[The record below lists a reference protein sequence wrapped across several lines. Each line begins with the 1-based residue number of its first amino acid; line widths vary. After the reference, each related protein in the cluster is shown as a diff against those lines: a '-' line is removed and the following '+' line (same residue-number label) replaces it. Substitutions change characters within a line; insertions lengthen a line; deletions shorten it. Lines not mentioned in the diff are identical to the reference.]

1 MPARPSPARPS
12 LVRPHSSIGLEE
24 ASSKKRRLDL
34 SDADTDVEEV
44 RALLCW
50 LSLFDTNIELQEEK
64 KSPKKRAAPA
74 SPAALD
80 RTKRS
85 RPNPISTSN
94 RKVPGALVA
103 QQGSD
108 DSDGQQDDQADVSMD
123 QEDGNDSRISKAEPK
138 SSKSRESTKD
148 KKRSRGDDDESVV
161 SRAPRKK
168 NRKTGAEKRGKE
180 WTNLVGEK
188 FKVNQEGKEVK
199 LVEVKEWKL
208 KYQMVRLDL
217 EPDVK
222 ESDGSETAC
231 RL

>member
-1 MPARPSPARPS
+1 M
-12 LVRPHSSIGLEE
+12 
-24 ASSKKRRLDL
+24 SKKCVFCPLCRLFFQ
-34 SDADTDVEEV
+34 TDI
-44 RALLCW
+44 
-50 LSLFDTNIELQEEK
+50 DLQEEK
-64 KSPKKRAAPA
+64 QSTKKRAAPA

-85 RPNPISTSN
+85 RPNPIATSN

-103 QQGSD
+103 EQGSD

-123 QEDGNDSRISKAEPK
+123 QQDGNNSRISKDESKA
-138 SSKSRESTKD
+138 SKSRESTKD

-168 NRKTGAEKRGKE
+168 NRKTAADKRGKE

-208 KYQMVRLDL
+208 KYQMVRLEL
-217 EPDVK
+217 KPDAK
-222 ESDGSETAC
+222 QSDGSEIAC